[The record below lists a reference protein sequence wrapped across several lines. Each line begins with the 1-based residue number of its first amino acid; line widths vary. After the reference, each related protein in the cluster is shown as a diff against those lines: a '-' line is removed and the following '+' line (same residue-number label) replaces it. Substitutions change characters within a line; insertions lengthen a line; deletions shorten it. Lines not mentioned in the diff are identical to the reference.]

1 MEGFHPYMR
10 AATNAILYLL
20 RTGSPWRYLPCD
32 GFSPRSTVYN
42 IFRKFQREGVWEAD
56 LGRIAHGVARAD
68 GARSQPLGCG
78 SRQPIGQISGKG
90 RGKDDALGYDADKKV
105 KGRKIHTLA
114 IQLAIRR
121 LART

>member
-32 GFSPRSTVYN
+32 GFSPLDGLQHLPQVPARG
-42 IFRKFQREGVWEAD
+42 GVGGD

-68 GARSQPLGCG
+68 GTRSQPLGCG

-114 IQLAIRR
+114 IRR